1 MLPQRIRSY
10 LLRGLETT
18 PDLLDRLLADVTD
31 PATYDRRPD
40 PERFTLREVL
50 AHLADWE
57 GVFQQRLRQTLS
69 EDNPPLL
76 GLDEGKLAVDRDYA
90 HAEPAECRARF
101 RQGRA
106 GLLTT
111 LRGLTPAQWER
122 VGTHTE
128 VGPLT
133 LETQAV
139 MIASHDGYHL
149 HQILEWRGPSLTECF
164 CTTPLRKS
172 YDAPLH

>member
-1 MLPQRIRSY
+1 MLPERVRLY

-18 PDLLDRLLADVTD
+18 PDLLDRLLGNVTD
-31 PATYDRRPD
+31 PAIYDRRPD
-40 PERFTLREVL
+40 PERFTLLEVL

-57 GVFQQRLRQTLS
+57 EVFQQRLRQTLE

-76 GLDEGKLAVDRDYA
+76 GPDPAQVAAERDYA
-90 HAEPAECRARF
+90 HADPAECRARF
-101 RQGRA
+101 RRGRA
-106 GLLTT
+106 ELLTV

-122 VGTHTE
+122 VGMHSE

-149 HQILEWRGPSLTECF
+149 HQILGWLP
-164 CTTPLRKS
+164 
-172 YDAPLH
+172 D